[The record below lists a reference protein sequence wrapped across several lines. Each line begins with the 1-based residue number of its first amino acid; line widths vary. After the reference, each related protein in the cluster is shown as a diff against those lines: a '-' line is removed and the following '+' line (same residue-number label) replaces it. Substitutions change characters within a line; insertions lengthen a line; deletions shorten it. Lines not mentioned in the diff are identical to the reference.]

1 MYPNSCWHQNSS
13 FSQTFWWYSW
23 VFKVIVASTS
33 SGSPKNFSETPRFY
47 QNVGGGVQRL
57 AAWASDACRLVRHCE
72 TRAVS
77 RWPLPAV
84 VAAQQEIRGV
94 TIYIY
99 IYSMYYTYMCIYVYI
114 MWWKNNCSKT
124 IISSRRLT
132 SRQVPIATGSLR
144 IIPCH
149 LAPGKQRYGAIPH
162 LHMCHGQNLVY
173 LEHPQ
178 ARICWMWVLG
188 LANGRLGRP

>member
-1 MYPNSCWHQNSS
+1 MA
-13 FSQTFWWYSW
+13 
-23 VFKVIVASTS
+23 VAC
-33 SGSPKNFSETPRFY
+33 G
-47 QNVGGGVQRL
+47 RL
-57 AAWASDACRLVRHCE
+57 LRNKKFDEL
-72 TRAVS
+72 
-77 RWPLPAV
+77 
-84 VAAQQEIRGV
+84 Q
-94 TIYIY
+94 YIY
-99 IYSMYYTYMCIYVYI
+99 IYTQYYTCIYIIIYIQYI

-144 IIPCH
+144 IILCH

-178 ARICWMWVLG
+178 ARICWMWRLYRPFFLT
-188 LANGRLGRP
+188 LAISPELMLLKNSQSPKKVSVPNFSLLEAAGVCFMVIHSIMRIQT